1 MAKIN
6 FVVISV
12 FLLFGEYSFS
22 QNSKWENFTDYK
34 NITSLATDTAAGKL
48 YCASNGGMFV
58 VELSTGKILNKY
70 ENLNGLISNDLTS
83 LAIDNNNRLWI
94 GASDGSISILNLQN
108 LSWKYIFD
116 IKNSTETNKIINYLY
131 LSGSYMFVATGY
143 GIQKISTS
151 NFNFVDA
158 PYYKLGNFPNNTI
171 VYAITTNNNILYAAT
186 KSGVAYAN
194 FSTSNLNNPSSWT
207 NYSGSVMNAEVRT
220 IETYD
225 NKIFAGSLTGYSYY
239 NGINWLLYPNAS
251 VSNQNTIFIKTIGS
265 NIYFISGNSVYYSN
279 SSDLSSLQLFQS
291 PDNYSTLSFDKN
303 LNPVLGLTGNGVV
316 LNSSGYDNFQFP
328 NGPYTNSF
336 NQIVI
341 DNDNNIWAA
350 GGTSNAGIY
359 KFDGRVWENYNT
371 TTHPEIGNSN
381 TFSKVAYGNGIVWAL
396 GFGGGPTLIQGNNIQ
411 NYNTSNS
418 NLPGIPGSAN
428 FTPCSGGSYDLNGV
442 FWLSLF
448 NSNSG
453 RFLYAYTGSNQWTGF
468 ILGSNQLT
476 EIAVDSYNTK
486 WIVSGSVQAAGV
498 YFFNE
503 NGSLTNP
510 SDDIIGFYNN
520 ADFGPEITNITDV
533 IVDKN
538 NEVWITTNNGIFII
552 NNPYAAIQNPL
563 QKPRPQKLG
572 IISGN
577 LKVPFTENCISITYD
592 ILNDKWVGTETN
604 GVFHLSADGS
614 TLIQQLNTAKTP
626 ILADKIPTI
635 AVSNETGKAFFGT
648 QKGLSSYLTDA
659 IEPVQDFDQIVASP
673 NPYFVP
679 SDVNLKIDGLVENS
693 IIKIITLNGEIINEF
708 DSPGGRIAFWDGK
721 NNINNQYASTGIYII
736 VAYNTDG
743 SKVGT
748 GKVAV
753 VNK

>member
-1 MAKIN
+1 
-6 FVVISV
+6 
-12 FLLFGEYSFS
+12 
-22 QNSKWENFTDYK
+22 
-34 NITSLATDTAAGKL
+34 
-48 YCASNGGMFV
+48 MFV

-70 ENLNGLISNDLTS
+70 ENLNGLISNELTS

-131 LSGSYMFVATGY
+131 LSGSYMYVATGY

-171 VYAITTNNNILYAAT
+171 VYALTSNNNFLYAAT

-194 FSTSNLNNPSSWT
+194 FLSSNLNNPASWI
-207 NYSGSVMNAEVRT
+207 NYSGSVLNAEVRT

-225 NKIFAGSLTGYSYY
+225 NKVFAGSLTGFSYY
-239 NGINWLLYPNAS
+239 NGINWLLYPNTS
-251 VSNQNTIFIKTIGS
+251 VSNQNTKFIKTIGS

-279 SSDLSSLQLFQS
+279 SSNLSGLTSFQS
-291 PDNYSTLSFDKN
+291 PNNYSIISFDQN
-303 LNPVLGLTGNGVV
+303 LNPALGLTDNGVV
-316 LNSSGYDNFQFP
+316 LNSSGYDIFQFP
-328 NGPYTNSF
+328 NSPYTNSF

-341 DNDNNIWAA
+341 DDNNNIWVA
-350 GGTSNAGIY
+350 GGTTNAGIY
-359 KFDGRVWENYNT
+359 KYDGRVWENYNT

-381 TFSKVAYGNGIVWAL
+381 WFQKVAYGNGIIWAL
-396 GFGGGPTLIQGNNIQ
+396 GFGGGPTLIQGNTIQ
-411 NYNTSNS
+411 NYNTTNS
-418 NLPGIPGSAN
+418 NLPGIPGANGAN
-428 FTPCSGGSYDLNGV
+428 FTASFGGAYDLNGV
-442 FWLSLF
+442 FWMTLF

-468 ILGSNQLT
+468 ILGSNQLS

-510 SDDIIGFYNN
+510 SDDIYGFYNN

-604 GVFHLSADGS
+604 GVFHLSSDGS

-626 ILADKIPTI
+626 ILANKIPTI

-659 IEPVQDFDQIVASP
+659 IEPVQDFDQIIASP
-673 NPYFVP
+673 NPYLLP